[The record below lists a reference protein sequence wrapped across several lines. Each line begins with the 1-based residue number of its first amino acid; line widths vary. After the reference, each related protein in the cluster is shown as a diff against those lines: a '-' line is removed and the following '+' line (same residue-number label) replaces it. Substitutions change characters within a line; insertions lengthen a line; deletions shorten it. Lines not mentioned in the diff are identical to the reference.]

1 MKVLFTDIKRF
12 IEKDLKENEGGE
24 NAGKTNVS
32 RDIMNGGK
40 AVTWTFQKYTQSLR
54 DNKPQSSERLT
65 KREFGEFIKFVT

>member
-40 AVTWTFQKYTQSLR
+40 AVTWTFQKYT
-54 DNKPQSSERLT
+54 
-65 KREFGEFIKFVT
+65 